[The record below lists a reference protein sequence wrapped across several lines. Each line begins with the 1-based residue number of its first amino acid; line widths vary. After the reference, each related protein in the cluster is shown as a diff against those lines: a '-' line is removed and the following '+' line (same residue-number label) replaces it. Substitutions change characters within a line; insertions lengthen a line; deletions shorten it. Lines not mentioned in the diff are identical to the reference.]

1 MGMKDNGTEFSHL
14 PSKEDLLRAY
24 QRGSQTDPASIHYK
38 RILIRPT
45 LNVRRVI
52 LLVSVTM
59 LVASAVALAYYLI
72 WENIGGAILLLAA
85 IPTLTMLIFAK
96 RVTIWLI
103 MAYQRFAPARIRE
116 RCRYEPSCSQY
127 AITALK
133 KYGYFKG
140 MYKAIKRLI
149 SCRPP
154 NGGIDFP

>member
-1 MGMKDNGTEFSHL
+1 MGIHNSANEFSHL

-24 QRGSQTDPASIHYK
+24 QEGSQTDPASVHYK
-38 RILIRPT
+38 RILIRPS
-45 LNVRRVI
+45 LHPRRVI
-52 LLVSVTM
+52 LSVSVT
-59 LVASAVALAYYLI
+59 LSVALAAALLFYLALGG
-72 WENIGGAILLLAA
+72 IGRSVI
-85 IPTLTMLIFAK
+85 IFASIPILAMIIFAR

-103 MAYQRFAPARIRE
+103 MAYQRFAPARVRE

-127 AITALK
+127 AIAVLK
-133 KYGYFKG
+133 KFGYFKG